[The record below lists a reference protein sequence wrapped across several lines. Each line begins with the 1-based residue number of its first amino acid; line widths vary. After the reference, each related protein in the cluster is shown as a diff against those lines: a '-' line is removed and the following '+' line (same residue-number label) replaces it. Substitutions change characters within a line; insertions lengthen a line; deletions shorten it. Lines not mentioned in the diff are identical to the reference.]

1 MSSETL
7 VSTDEYLA
15 TTYRPDRE
23 LLDGQLVERNVGEYD
38 HSNLLSAVIGWIGNR
53 QREWN
58 VRVLI
63 AQRIRVRPGRF
74 RVPDVCVLSRD
85 QAIEPVF
92 TKPPLVCIEI
102 LSKDDSL
109 QSIEDRVDDYLN
121 FGVPNI
127 WIIDLAKRRAWV
139 CSRGRFE
146 EPEGRILA
154 APSSEI
160 RIPLDSLFAELD

>member
-1 MSSETL
+1 MSSATL
-7 VSTDEYLA
+7 VSTEEYLA

-38 HSNLLSAVIGWIGNR
+38 HSNLQGALVQWIRNR
-53 QREWN
+53 RQDWN
-58 VRVLI
+58 VRALPE
-63 AQRIRVRPGRF
+63 QRIRVTSGRY
-74 RVPDVCVLSRD
+74 RIPDVCILSHD

-92 TKPPLVCIEI
+92 TKVCIEI

-109 QSIEDRVDDYLN
+109 QSMEDRIDDYLN

-127 WIIDLAKRRAWV
+127 WIIDPAKRRAWV

-146 EPEGRILA
+146 EPEERILA
-154 APSSEI
+154 VPSSAI
-160 RIPLDSLFAELD
+160 QIPLDSLFAELD